1 MSIQNRLMTFI
12 KEPQPAAIVLR
23 GGWGQGKTYF
33 WHEFATAHVAEGKVF
48 RPNYAYVSLFG
59 LNSLAEL
66 RNALAVKIRPVDQIQ
81 DDTFMALWSKP
92 TEGFWKR
99 AGTIASNK
107 GRSAAAIVS
116 GLGVNFKHV
125 SNVGPLYLSIAYTM
139 VKKAVICLDDIE
151 RRGKGLD
158 IKDVLG
164 LIADLVNE
172 RNCSVVAILND
183 KTLDKSDQEIW
194 DDNRE
199 KVFTGELRLPA
210 TCRQSIGYVYDLKN
224 LNEDDRM
231 AIQAIEQLD
240 IKNVRLIQ
248 RIHAAIQQVLPQLSI
263 EILRNTRLAIIRGL
277 TLIVYCHAGQGS
289 GAPPP
294 SMLFDPQFTEDIFGQ
309 SKKSDDEKNEKNAEQ
324 KEWEEVLRRY
334 RYYIGDKL
342 DEFLNKAVLDGY
354 PDMPR
359 LQEAAHALDL
369 ENRKERQSQALTNAW
384 KLFHYKVG
392 DNSGEVIQAMYR
404 AFMDGIE
411 DLASHNADA
420 PIHLVRRLGDEETA
434 DKMMNAW
441 LDLRRGERW
450 SELAP
455 DTVFMFRALEDEV
468 FKKAIEAAYQNGVQQ
483 SSPDFN
489 TIMEKVQRGE
499 AHAEATIKGLAY
511 ASVDDYVQ
519 YFKLNGMAVVKKL
532 LEYPA
537 RQTKMHSVI
546 HARVRDALGIIKSNS
561 LIDRLRVEDLM
572 SNFSAYEN
580 SMISSTE
587 VDDNGKP
594 VIKPQGV
601 WTSRQD

>member
-12 KEPQPAAIVLR
+12 RDPQPAAIVLR

-33 WHEFATAHVAEGKVF
+33 WNEFATAHAGEGKAF

-81 DDTFMALWSKP
+81 ADTFMALWSDLRENLP
-92 TEGFWKR
+92 VWKR
-99 AGTIASNK
+99 AWTWLSGK
-107 GRSAAAIVS
+107 GRSAAGVVS
-116 GLGVNFKHV
+116 GTGVNFKHV
-125 SNVGPLYLSIAYTM
+125 ANIGPLYLAFAYTM
-139 VKKAVICLDDIE
+139 VKEAVICLDDIE

-164 LIADLVNE
+164 LVADLVNE
-172 RNCSVVAILND
+172 RHCSVVAILND

-199 KVFTGELRLPA
+199 KVFMGELRLSA
-210 TCRQSIGYVYDLKN
+210 TCRQSIGYVYDFNN

-248 RIHAAIQQVLPQLSI
+248 RIHAAINQVLPQLSI
-263 EILRNTRLAIIRGL
+263 EVLRKTRLAIIRGL

-294 SMLFDPQFTEDIFGQ
+294 SMLFDPQFAEDIFGQ
-309 SKKSDDEKNEKNAEQ
+309 SKKADDEKNEKSPEQ

-334 RYYIGDKL
+334 RYFIGDKL
-342 DEFLNKAVLDGY
+342 DELLNQAVLDGY
-354 PDMPR
+354 PDMPL
-359 LQEAAHALDL
+359 LQQAAYALDL
-369 ENRKERQSQALTNAW
+369 ENHKERQSQAMANAW

-392 DNSGEVIQAMYR
+392 DNSAEVIQTMYQ
-404 AFMDGIE
+404 AFMNGIE
-411 DLASHNADA
+411 DLAAHNADA
-420 PIHLVRRLGDEETA
+420 SIRLVRRLGNEKAADE
-434 DKMMNAW
+434 MMNAW

-450 SELAP
+450 NELAP
-455 DTVFMFRALEDEV
+455 DTVFMFRALEDEA
-468 FKKAIEAAYQNGVQQ
+468 FKEAVQAAYQNEVQQ
-483 SSPDFN
+483 SLPDFN
-489 TIMEKVQRGE
+489 TIMEKVQSGE
-499 AHAEATIKGLAY
+499 AYAETTIKGLAH

-546 HARVRDALGIIKSNS
+546 HARVRDALGIIRSNS

-572 SNFSAYEN
+572 GNFAAYEN
-580 SMISSTE
+580 SMTSSAE
-587 VDDNGKP
+587 VDENDKP
-594 VIKPQGV
+594 VV
-601 WTSRQD
+601 RQLPT

>member
-33 WHEFATAHVAEGKVF
+33 WNEFAIAHAAEGKEF

-59 LNSLAEL
+59 LNSLTEL

-81 DDTFMALWSKP
+81 DDTFMALWSGLQENLP
-92 TEGFWKR
+92 IWKR
-99 AGTIASNK
+99 ARIWLSGK
-107 GRSAAAIVS
+107 GRSVAGVVS
-116 GLGVNFKHV
+116 GTGVNFKHMA
-125 SNVGPLYLSIAYTM
+125 NIGPLYLAFAYTM

-199 KVFTGELRLPA
+199 KVFMGELRLPA
-210 TCRQSIGYVYDLKN
+210 TCRQSIGYVYNFHN

-248 RIHAAIQQVLPQLSI
+248 RIHAAIQQVFSQLSI
-263 EILRNTRLAIIRGL
+263 EVLRETRLAIIRGL

-294 SMLFDPQFTEDIFGQ
+294 SMLFGNQFTRDLLEHVEG
-309 SKKSDDEKNEKNAEQ
+309 KEEGEKDEKSAEQ
-324 KEWEEVLRRY
+324 KEWEEVLRNY
-334 RYYIGDKL
+334 RYFIGDKL
-342 DEFLNKAVLDGY
+342 DELLNQAVIDGY

-359 LQEAAHALDL
+359 LQQAAHVLDL
-369 ENRKERQSQALTNAW
+369 ENHKQRQSQALTEAW

-392 DNSGEVIQAMYR
+392 DNSAEVIQTMYQ
-404 AFMDGIE
+404 AFMDGVS
-411 DLASHNADA
+411 DLAAHNADA
-420 PIHLVRRLGDEETA
+420 SIRLVRRLGDEETA
-434 DKMMNAW
+434 NKMMNAW
-441 LDLRRGERW
+441 LDLRRGKRW
-450 SELAP
+450 KELAP
-455 DTVFMFRALEDEV
+455 E
-468 FKKAIEAAYQNGVQQ
+468 
-483 SSPDFN
+483 PDL
-489 TIMEKVQRGE
+489 
-499 AHAEATIKGLAY
+499 AT
-511 ASVDDYVQ
+511 
-519 YFKLNGMAVVKKL
+519 
-532 LEYPA
+532 
-537 RQTKMHSVI
+537 
-546 HARVRDALGIIKSNS
+546 
-561 LIDRLRVEDLM
+561 
-572 SNFSAYEN
+572 
-580 SMISSTE
+580 
-587 VDDNGKP
+587 
-594 VIKPQGV
+594 
-601 WTSRQD
+601 